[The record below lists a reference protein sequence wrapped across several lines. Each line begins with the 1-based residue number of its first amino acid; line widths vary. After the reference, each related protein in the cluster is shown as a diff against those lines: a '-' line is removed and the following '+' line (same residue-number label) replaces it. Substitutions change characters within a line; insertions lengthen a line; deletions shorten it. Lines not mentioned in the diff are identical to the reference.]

1 MIENLTKPVVFLR
14 SLITRG
20 HDRSVNIKKNIVGL
34 FVIRGCSIAIS
45 FILVPL
51 TIRYVNPT
59 QYGIWLTLS
68 SIVGWFSFFD
78 IGFGNGLRNKFAE
91 AIAKGNT
98 ALAKIYISTTYAILS
113 LVIIGILILFFCV
126 NPFINWAK
134 IFNALADI
142 AMGLI
147 TIELI

>member
-1 MIENLTKPVVFLR
+1 MIENLTKPVAFLR

-20 HDRSVNIKKNIVGL
+20 HDRSVNIKKNIIGL

-78 IGFGNGLRNKFAE
+78 IGFGNGLRNKFTE
-91 AIAKGNT
+91 AIAKKEYDT
-98 ALAKIYISTTYAILS
+98 ARIYVSTTYA
-113 LVIIGILILFFCV
+113 VITALALFCILIFVFV
-126 NPFINWAK
+126 NPFISWTK
-134 IFNALADI
+134 IL
-142 AMGLI
+142 
-147 TIELI
+147 

>member
-1 MIENLTKPVVFLR
+1 MMENITKPVLFFK
-14 SLITRG
+14 SLINRG
-20 HDRSVNIKKNIVGL
+20 HDRSVNIKKNIIGL

-68 SIVGWFSFFD
+68 SIVAWFSFFD

-91 AIAKGNT
+91 AIAKGDT
-98 ALAKIYISTTYAILS
+98 ELAKIYISTTYAILS
-113 LVIIGILILFFCV
+113 IVISCILILFFCI
-126 NPFINWAK
+126 NP
-134 IFNALADI
+134 
-142 AMGLI
+142 
-147 TIELI
+147 